1 MGMRAGAC
9 LLVIFLSLWL
19 CPGARAWD
27 AYVVRVEDG
36 NTISV
41 SEKADRDEPI
51 TILRF
56 YGIDAPS
63 LSQPFGPEAR
73 DFLLRLMPKGTK
85 VGVDSVGVDSVG
97 VDSVGEDDK
106 GAVSALV
113 QVAGTSVNYQLLVE
127 GLAWVNRS
135 RCKAMFC
142 RRWYIQE
149 HQAVVDRRGLW
160 GLNMS
165 TPPWQWSR

>member
-1 MGMRAGAC
+1 MGTRTGAC
-9 LLVIFLSLWL
+9 LLLIMLVSLCF
-19 CPGARAWD
+19 CPGACAWD

-41 SEKADRDEPI
+41 SERPGREQS
-51 TILRF
+51 TVILRF

-63 LSQPFGPEAR
+63 LNQPFGREAR

-85 VGVDSVGVDSVG
+85 VS
-97 VDSVGEDDK
+97 VDSVGEDDH
-106 GAVSALV
+106 GTVSALV

-127 GLAWVNRS
+127 GLAWVS
-135 RCKAMFC
+135 RPTCKAMFC

-149 HQAVVDRRGLW
+149 HQAVVGRRGLW

-165 TPPWQWSR
+165 TPPWQWGR

>member
-1 MGMRAGAC
+1 M
-9 LLVIFLSLWL
+9 LVFL
-19 CPGARAWD
+19 CFRTDAQAWD

-36 NTISV
+36 NTIV
-41 SEKADRDEPI
+41 VCERPGRDEP
-51 TILRF
+51 TVILRF

-63 LSQPFGPEAR
+63 RRQPFGREAR

-85 VGVDSVGVDSVG
+85 VSVDSLGQDEQVTPT
-97 VDSVGEDDK
+97 
-106 GAVSALV
+106 ALV
-113 QVAGTSVNYQLLVE
+113 QVAGKSVNYQLLIE

-135 RCKAMFC
+135 TCKAIFC

-149 HQAVVDRRGLW
+149 HQAIVNRRGLW
-160 GLNMS
+160 GLNMG

>member
-1 MGMRAGAC
+1 MGTRTGIY
-9 LLVIFLSLWL
+9 LLVLLVFLCF

-41 SEKADRDEPI
+41 SERPGGDQPAVL
-51 TILRF
+51 LRF

-63 LSQPFGPEAR
+63 QRQPFGCEAR

-85 VGVDSVGVDSVG
+85 VSVDSVD
-97 VDSVGEDDK
+97 EDDQ

-113 QVAGTSVNYQLLVE
+113 QVAGASVNYQLLVE
-127 GLAWVNRS
+127 GLAWVSRS
-135 RCKAMFC
+135 TCKAIFC

-149 HQAVVDRRGLW
+149 HKAVVNRRGLW

-165 TPPWQWSR
+165 TPPWQWGR

>member
-1 MGMRAGAC
+1 MATRTGAC
-9 LLVIFLSLWL
+9 LLVLLVSL
-19 CPGARAWD
+19 CFCTGAHAWD

-41 SEKADRDEPI
+41 CERPDRDEPSV
-51 TILRF
+51 ILRF

-63 LSQPFGPEAR
+63 QRQPFGREAR

-85 VGVDSVGVDSVG
+85 VSVDSVGA
-97 VDSVGEDDK
+97 DDQLTMN
-106 GAVSALV
+106 ALV
-113 QVAGTSVNYQLLVE
+113 QVAGKSVNYQLLIE
-127 GLAWVNRS
+127 GLAWVNRLT
-135 RCKAMFC
+135 CKAMFC

-149 HQAVVDRRGLW
+149 HQAVVNRRGLW